1 MSQIFFDE
9 THDEAVSIND
19 DGVGGFLSL
28 ANELRKLGYD
38 VKTSEKSL
46 ESELEEASVLVV
58 TFPKRE
64 FNFEESKNIKD
75 FVENGGG
82 LFLIGEWA
90 NIHKVSENL
99 NFLSKQFNIEFRN
112 DRLTDFDDAYSRDEK
127 MMKTV
132 LGAGNMPYMI
142 KLVDFEKHPTT
153 QGVTSIGYFAGCT
166 LDTESESAL
175 VWTDETCFGDHR
187 IDEFQQI
194 SEASGPFILAAAKEV
209 GKGRVV
215 CMGDTSP
222 FSNRFI
228 VTEDNARF
236 GTQIVKWLAGDL

>member
-1 MSQIFFDE
+1 M
-9 THDEAVSIND
+9 
-19 DGVGGFLSL
+19 
-28 ANELRKLGYD
+28 
-38 VKTSEKSL
+38 
-46 ESELEEASVLVV
+46 
-58 TFPKRE
+58 
-64 FNFEESKNIKD
+64 
-75 FVENGGG
+75 
-82 LFLIGEWA
+82 GEWA
-90 NIHKVSENL
+90 NLHNVSENL
-99 NFLSKQFNIEFRN
+99 NIISKQFNIEFRN

-132 LGAGNMPYMI
+132 LGVGNMPYMI
-142 KLVDFEKHPTT
+142 KLIDFEKHPTT

-166 LDTESESAL
+166 LDTGSESAL

-209 GKGRVV
+209 GKGKVV

-228 VTEDNARF
+228 VTEDNLRF
-236 GTQIVKWLAGDL
+236 GTQIIKWLSGDL